1 MICRYWRGWTT
12 PENAD
17 AYEDVVRHQVIPGI
31 EDLRIPGFLHID
43 LMKREV
49 GDEVEFATMM
59 WFDSLESIAAFT
71 GEDYAVA
78 HVPEAARRVLKRFNE
93 RSAHYEVIERREQPR
108 E

>member
-17 AYEDVVRHQVIPGI
+17 AYEDVVRNQVIPEI
-31 EDLRIPGFLHID
+31 EARRIPGFLRID
-43 LMKREV
+43 LMKREL

-59 WFDSLESIAAFT
+59 WFDRLESVVAFT

-78 HVPEAARRVLKRFNE
+78 HVPEAARRVMARFDR
-93 RSAHYEVIERREQPR
+93 RSAHYEVIDQRRQTPT
-108 E
+108 